1 MVSEP
6 KSVTLQTCWVLTDGK
21 PGMENQCLG
30 LAEALGLRIERKH
43 IHARLPWKL
52 LPPRLW
58 FSPLRAGGPGSDPL
72 RPPWPDML
80 IATGRATVAPAI
92 AIRRA
97 SRGAT
102 FTVQIQNPGAAFD
115 QFDMVVPPHH
125 DCCVGPNVF
134 STRGA
139 LHRVTPERLA
149 VEAAHLI
156 PELAHLPRP
165 LVAVLVGGTNR
176 VYRMTPEI
184 GRNLARQ
191 LAALARE
198 CGAGILV
205 TSSRRTDE
213 SVQAAL
219 REALA
224 TTQAVIWNGTE
235 DNPYFGYLGMADFVV
250 VTADSV
256 SMVSEAC
263 STGKPVYVVEPE
275 GGSVKFRRF
284 HDSLR
289 ADGITRRFTGVLERW
304 NYVPLDDTARVAAE
318 VRRRLQS
325 R

>member
-6 KSVTLQTCWVLTDGK
+6 KSETTQTCWVLTDGK

-30 LAEALGLRIERKH
+30 LAEALGLRIECKH
-43 IHARLPWKL
+43 IYPRMPWKL

-58 FSPLRAGGPGSDPL
+58 FSPLRAGGSASDAL
-72 RPPWPDML
+72 EPPWPDVL

-115 QFDMVVPPHH
+115 QFDMVVPPRH
-125 DCCVGPNVF
+125 DGCIGPNVF
-134 STRGA
+134 PTRGA

-149 VEAAHLI
+149 AESARLA
-156 PELAHLPRP
+156 PKLAHLPRP

-184 GRNLARQ
+184 ARNLACQ
-191 LAALARE
+191 LVALAHGS
-198 CGAGILV
+198 GAGLLV
-205 TSSRRTDE
+205 TSSRRTGK

-224 TTQAVIWNGTE
+224 TTPAVIWNGIG

-289 ADGITRRFTGVLERW
+289 ADGITRPFAGMLEHW
-304 NYVPLDDTARVAAE
+304 NYVPLDDTARVATE